1 MADDIK
7 QIAMEL
13 LRLINAP
20 LGMANILPRRSDQG
34 FILVVR
40 LAPGTRIPKE
50 RLPKEFKGVPVVY
63 ERRESIRP
71 IVAMR

>member
-20 LGMANILPRRSDQG
+20 LGMANILPRRSGQG

-40 LAPGTRIPKE
+40 L
-50 RLPKEFKGVPVVY
+50 Y